1 MSTDPTSS
9 LGPALVEL
17 NKVEY
22 DKNAGPLTWTSL
34 STSAKVYVLSVV
46 TAGTAALIAWFP
58 TSIPDPALFALLLVV
73 SCLTSLWKI
82 NLPIPLASSST
93 LSVSYA
99 ANLMAL
105 LLLGPQQA
113 LVIALGGVWI
123 QCTINVR
130 ARYPWYRTAFSI
142 GAEALTMLAT
152 ALAYQRLGGE
162 FQPVVLQ
169 TLAKPLV
176 AAIAAYF
183 FVNTGLIAGAIALT
197 SGRTIREVWMQDF
210 AWSGASFMVAG
221 SAGAAAAVVISR
233 GEQWPAIVLL
243 APVYLTYKTY
253 QVFVGRLQDR
263 DRHASEARQ
272 LHFETTNALSK
283 AQDAEKALALEKDLL
298 ADTVAE
304 LRRLEKG
311 RKELLERERT
321 ARANAEEG
329 NRLKDQFLA
338 TVSHEL
344 RTPLNAILGWADM
357 LRLPAIDS
365 GTRDRASKSIY
376 DNARQQARIIDELLD
391 VARIVSGKL
400 LLERSEVDLER
411 IVRAST
417 EIVEAAAEAR
427 HVEIVVD
434 ADESNEIV
442 YGDASR
448 LQQIVWNLLSNAVK
462 FSEEA
467 GRVVVRL
474 RRANSI
480 AELTVTDDGIGIP
493 AEFLPWVFE
502 PFRQADASNTRRHG
516 GLGLGLSIVKHLTE
530 AHGGSINAS
539 SEGPTHGATFVV
551 RLPTRPSADRGPS
564 SERSAARP
572 DSPESLNGL
581 SVLVLD
587 DDRESLAVASAHLK
601 SRLATVWLAESSP
614 QAIEILQREHI
625 DVILADIAM
634 PGEDGYTFIKRVR
647 ALNVKAS
654 TTPAAALTALVREE
668 DRQRALH
675 SGFQLHLPKPIDR
688 DSLIGVVARLA
699 RLSRLSTSG
708 NPPS

>member
-1 MSTDPTSS
+1 
-9 LGPALVEL
+9 
-17 NKVEY
+17 
-22 DKNAGPLTWTSL
+22 
-34 STSAKVYVLSVV
+34 
-46 TAGTAALIAWFP
+46 
-58 TSIPDPALFALLLVV
+58 
-73 SCLTSLWKI
+73 
-82 NLPIPLASSST
+82 
-93 LSVSYA
+93 
-99 ANLMAL
+99 MAL

-113 LVIALGGVWI
+113 LVIALVGVWT
-123 QCTINVR
+123 QCTINVQR
-130 ARYPWYRTAFSI
+130 RYPWYRTAFSI

-152 ALAYQRLGGE
+152 GLVYQQLGGE
-162 FQPVVLQ
+162 FRPVVLT

-233 GEQWPAIVLL
+233 GEQWPAILLL

-263 DRHASEARQ
+263 DRHAAEARQ
-272 LHFETTNALSK
+272 LHLETANALSQ
-283 AQDAEKALALEKDLL
+283 AQEAEKALAVEKDLL
-298 ADTVAE
+298 AETVGE
-304 LRRLEKG
+304 LRRLETV
-311 RKELLERERT
+311 RKDLLQRERA
-321 ARANAEEG
+321 ARASAEEG

-357 LRLPAIDS
+357 LRLPAIDN

-376 DNARQQARIIDELLD
+376 DNARQQARMIDELLD

-400 LLERSEVDLER
+400 LLERTEVDLER
-411 IVRAST
+411 IVRASI
-417 EIVEAAAEAR
+417 EIVQAAAEAR
-427 HVEIVVD
+427 HVAIVVD
-434 ADESNEIV
+434 ADESNDVV

-462 FSEEA
+462 FSDQG

-474 RRANSI
+474 RRANSN
-480 AELTVTDDGIGIP
+480 AELTVADDGIGIP
-493 AEFLPWVFE
+493 PEFLPSVFE
-502 PFRQADASNTRRHG
+502 PFRQADASNTRRYG
-516 GLGLGLSIVKHLTE
+516 GLGLGLSIVKHVTE
-530 AHGGSINAS
+530 AHGGTITAS
-539 SEGPTHGATFVV
+539 SEGPTRGATFIV
-551 RLPTRPSADRGPS
+551 RLPTRASVDHRAS
-564 SERSAARP
+564 SERSAARA
-572 DSPESLNGL
+572 DLPESLNGL

-601 SRLATVWLAESSP
+601 SRLAAVWLAESSP

-647 ALNVKAS
+647 ALKVKAS

-708 NPPS
+708 NLPS